1 MVRLGI
7 ARPNRVLLLQRQS
20 LTDQKEPIDINGR
33 EDARIGRRGDAR
45 ALQDNLRGEGSDV
58 DMCVLHHIALVLLYT
73 SPIAI
78 LHRSIAA
85 YMYTYT
91 QVKLHSQIKEMKGP
105 KRQRTIDLS
114 STQAQNIIAYKCVI
128 HPHMYM

>member
-1 MVRLGI
+1 MHESVDEAMLELYKTI
-7 ARPNRVLLLQRQS
+7 FEEKALM
-20 LTDQKEPIDINGR
+20 LTC
-33 EDARIGRRGDAR
+33 
-45 ALQDNLRGEGSDV
+45 V
-58 DMCVLHHIALVLLYT
+58 CVLHHIAPVLLYT
-73 SPIAI
+73 SPIAT

>member
-1 MVRLGI
+1 MY
-7 ARPNRVLLLQRQS
+7 
-20 LTDQKEPIDINGR
+20 
-33 EDARIGRRGDAR
+33 
-45 ALQDNLRGEGSDV
+45 
-58 DMCVLHHIALVLLYT
+58 VLHHIALVLLYT
-73 SPIAI
+73 SPIAA
-78 LHRSIAA
+78 LHRLIAA

-114 STQAQNIIAYKCVI
+114 NMSAPILIAYKYVL